1 MKSPRRSVGGL
12 LVGMGIAFAG
22 LALYAQT
29 AADADFDGDGKVG
42 FSDFVAFAGKF
53 GTSRG
58 DGRYE
63 AKYDLDGDGQVG
75 FGDFVAFAGFFGQSA
90 VPNEA
95 PILERIGDQGVP
107 KGVTLIIELAASD
120 PDGDDLTYRVSGHPS
135 GSSLSGSTF
144 RWTPTSGEG
153 ETHRITFTVRD
164 SRGGRDAETITV
176 RVVEFRFRLVGHR
189 ITTEAPSFVNILFQ
203 VIDSDNWGVTSLT
216 TEHFEV
222 REDDQVVS
230 PTESAMRVQKREAIP
245 HTFRVKTV
253 LMLDTSTSVKD
264 HLEQIKQ
271 AAIIL
276 VENMT
281 ENQEMAL
288 YEFSEEPVLLQDFT
302 NDAAALTRAIREIRL
317 GFPTTNL
324 YGSIITGTRRWA
336 DIFTTTEVQQGF
348 LVILTDGSDTQGSYT
363 LSEALAARGNKNV
376 YTIGLGNEIDPDVL
390 KELGNAG
397 FFQIADVSKLA
408 DQLAERFIEIQ
419 KRIVSFADSFYWL
432 RYLSPRRGDRERTL
446 ALSVKGNQIDYT
458 IKWTFN
464 SRDFRS
470 VRPEVFVN
478 RSSSNP
484 EGIKELRIA
493 EGDTVRLEAVTY
505 PELKAPQY
513 RWESSD
519 SDIVAIKLDPVDASV
534 AWAIAAVG
542 DSGQVTLRVFDEANE
557 LERQVEVKV
566 LLTEVFINPSPSN
579 PEGIQKLAMVEGDTV
594 RLEAVTYPEL
604 KAPQYR
610 WESSDRDI
618 VTIKPDPVDASVAW
632 AIAVGD
638 SGQVTLRVF
647 GRGNRLKRQVEVEVT
662 IITTLSFT
670 LPGGASLEMV
680 RIEPGTFQMGSSQGG
695 SSERP
700 VHKVTIRQ
708 GFYLGKYEVTQAQWE
723 AVMGSNP
730 SRFSGCGDCPV
741 ESVSWH
747 DAQAFI
753 RKLNATEGE
762 DRYRLPSEAEWEYAA
777 RAGTTTRY
785 SWGDD
790 IGSNLANCDGCGS
803 QWDGEKTAPVG
814 SFRANRWGLYD
825 VHGNVR
831 EWVQDCW
838 NESYRGAPTDGS
850 AWESGNCYYR
860 VLRGGSWGDGP
871 GGLRAANRSW
881 NPSGYRVI
889 IFGFRI
895 ARTVTP

>member
-1 MKSPRRSVGGL
+1 MKFTRRSVGGL

-22 LALYAQT
+22 LAFVYAQT

-53 GTSRG
+53 GTSQG

-63 AKYDLDGDGQVG
+63 AKYDLNGDGQVG

-95 PILERIGDQGVP
+95 PVLERIGDQGVP
-107 KGVTLIIELAASD
+107 KGVTLIIELVASD
-120 PDGDDLTYRVSGHPS
+120 ADGDDLDYRVSGQPE

-144 RWTPTSGEG
+144 RWTPTGGEG

-189 ITTEAPSFVNILFQ
+189 ITTEEPSFVNILFQ

-245 HTFRVKTV
+245 HRFKLKTV
-253 LMLDTSTSVKD
+253 LMLDTSTSVKE

-276 VENMT
+276 VENMA
-281 ENQEMAL
+281 EEQEIAL
-288 YEFSEEPVLLQDFT
+288 YEFSEKPVLLQDFT
-302 NDAAALTRAIREIRL
+302 GDVAALTKAIREIRL

-336 DIFTTTEVQQGF
+336 DIFTTSEVQQGF

-363 LSEALAARGNKNV
+363 LSEALSARGNKNI
-376 YTIGLGNEIDPDVL
+376 YTIGLGNEIDPEVL

-542 DSGQVTLRVFDEANE
+542 DSGQTATLRVFDRANE
-557 LERQVEVKV
+557 LDRQVQV
-566 LLTEVFINPSPSN
+566 
-579 PEGIQKLAMVEGDTV
+579 
-594 RLEAVTYPEL
+594 
-604 KAPQYR
+604 
-610 WESSDRDI
+610 
-618 VTIKPDPVDASVAW
+618 
-632 AIAVGD
+632 
-638 SGQVTLRVF
+638 QVT
-647 GRGNRLKRQVEVEVT
+647 GEGT
-662 IITTLSFT
+662 FT
-670 LPGGASLEMV
+670 LPGGVSLEMV
-680 RIEPGTFQMGSSQGG
+680 RIEPGTFQMGSSQGYSG
-695 SSERP
+695 ERP
-700 VHKVTIRQ
+700 VHEVTIRQ

-741 ESVSWH
+741 ERVSWE

-753 RKLNATEGE
+753 RKLNEMEGE
-762 DRYRLPSEAEWEYAA
+762 NRYRLPSEAEWEYAA
-777 RAGTTTRY
+777 RAGTTTKY
-785 SWGDD
+785 SWGDE

-803 QWDGEKTAPVG
+803 QWDNKETAPVG
-814 SFRANRWGLYD
+814 SFPANAWGLHD
-825 VHGNVR
+825 MHGNVW

-838 NESYRGAPTDGS
+838 NGNYEGAPADGS
-850 AWESGNCYYR
+850 AWERGDCSSR
-860 VLRGGSWGDGP
+860 VLRGGSWVSFP
-871 GGLRAANRSW
+871 RNLRAAYRSR
-881 NPSGYRVI
+881 NTSGRRYYLN
-889 IFGFRI
+889 GFRI